1 MLPHVARASVASVA
15 MQEPAP
21 RLGQGYAVIS
31 VCTLLA
37 WTLTAIMALARHP
50 LVTCHKTSQDNVT
63 LTAWL
68 DNCDKQV
75 TNK

>member
-1 MLPHVARASVASVA
+1 MLPHVARGVA
-15 MQEPAP
+15 MQESAP

-50 LVTCHKTSQDNVT
+50 LVTCRHKMSQDNVT

>member
-1 MLPHVARASVASVA
+1 ML
-15 MQEPAP
+15 QEPAP

-50 LVTCHKTSQDNVT
+50 LVTC
-63 LTAWL
+63 LETA
-68 DNCDKQV
+68 
-75 TNK
+75 